1 MIGGNV
7 DKKIV
12 EMQFDNDQFE
22 KDVSKTMGTLDKLKE
37 SLSFANVKDGFDK
50 IQNGILGLNLG
61 PVEDGLLAVQDGF
74 GMMEMIGL
82 QAMSRISNAVLDMG
96 QKLVNAVTIDPIKS
110 GLEEYETQIN
120 AVQTIMSNTEEAFK
134 DSTEQEHLNEVNKA
148 LDELNTY
155 ADKTIYNFTEMT
167 RNIGTF
173 TAAGVSLD
181 ESKTAIQGIANMAA
195 VSGSN
200 AQQASTAMY
209 QLSQALAAGSVKLQ
223 DWNSVV
229 NAGMGGEVFKKA
241 LQESSK
247 AMVVANEKVQK
258 LASSG
263 KNAEQIAAET
273 GIELG
278 RVQKLLENGYANSYD
293 TAIKKHGTFRESLT
307 DGWITSEVLIDTL
320 RNATLNFSTMTEEE
334 QKATKAMLL
343 ANGYTEEQI
352 EDIGRLGKNADEAAT
367 KVKTFSQLIDTT
379 KEALQSGWTQSWEYI
394 IGDFGEARD
403 LWTKVSDYLGNV
415 INESANARN
424 EVLKQWHDAGG
435 RTLILEGLTSGF
447 KGITSVFKEMFGSIN
462 EYLGEFMPIIDG
474 NFLIEFSKKFKAFA
488 DGLNPTKETLEKI
501 GDVVSNLTRPLMIVG
516 DVYFALQKN
525 SGSFLGLLS
534 KIGSVFGH
542 IIDDLG
548 LFIKFGTDVIRGA
561 GIPEKLV
568 NGLVKGIDW
577 LGTAIGNTYSN
588 LRKFIFALTGFTPF
602 LAKRDIWKNLYSEK
616 LSKFLDDVGAKFTK
630 LKTSIGTFFSTI
642 NNFVKRLTG
651 INLEK
656 VFSWESAINGA
667 RKFHNIIVSLPKT
680 FTDIKTKISTF
691 FSGIAE
697 SISKFTGL
705 DLHKPTWD
713 EFKQTLD
720 NIVDTIKHWKENF
733 ATAKTAVVEFLTG
746 LWTKL
751 APIRTGFSQAKDAVL
766 NFFTSFKKDKN
777 PDAEEGMNFL
787 GALAKAG
794 QVIGDTFEKIF
805 TIVSNVAKKI
815 FIKIKEIKDKVNFKD
830 IFAGLLGGAGTLGL
844 LNLASL
850 LGKLNKV
857 AKGEGL
863 DVLQFLDDITDKLK
877 GAVETFKEIMEP
889 FGDTLAA
896 FQNKL
901 KADMLK
907 NIALAVGILVGSLV
921 VISLVDQD
929 KLGIGIA
936 AIGSLMGELMGAVA
950 IFTKTVGDTGT
961 KEFASVSLAF
971 VKLAGSVLILAIA
984 LRAIASLEPEQMFQG
999 LAGIGIMIAMLNAT
1013 MTNLDNLKDAK
1024 GMVKACEAMIF
1035 LAIAIRA
1042 LVGPVK
1048 KLGELNFEVL
1058 TKGLIGV
1065 GALLAALGLF
1075 TKFSEAE
1082 KIGVKNGIGILL
1094 LAFAI
1099 KSLAN
1104 TVMIFT
1110 ALDYDQLNIGLTGLA
1125 VTLGALG
1132 LFTRFSEAE
1141 KMGIRS
1147 GLGIILLAKAIDMLA
1162 NTTMIFKDLDWEQL
1176 GKGLAGVAG
1185 VLLAMG
1191 LFTRFANADK
1201 AGVLSGIGLIL
1212 LAKAV
1217 DMIAETAKGFARLRW
1232 EQIVKGLGSVVVI
1245 LTAISLAA
1253 NAMKGTAGGSASVI
1267 LMAIALNIL
1276 VPAIKN
1282 FGELPL
1288 ETIGK
1293 GLLTLAGTF
1302 TILGI
1307 AGAIL
1312 TPVIPA
1318 ILGLAGALLMI
1329 SAATLLFGAGMTVIV
1344 TAVGILRQFEGV
1356 IKGIKWEIY
1365 IDIFKRVLEM
1375 LAGLIPGFV
1384 KLVVDTV
1391 LAIVTSIAEAIPT
1404 ICQAVVTVVSAILV
1418 TLEALVPQIVRVGL
1432 RLLIVLLTAIDAN
1445 IDKILLLG
1453 VSIIIKLIDGIAV
1466 AAPALVE
1473 AGVNLI
1479 ISLVN
1484 GMAEAIMN
1492 NADSLIQAFDNV
1504 FWSIIYTLLA
1514 LVQSAAEKLPGI
1526 GGLIADKIEG
1536 IKEDIKG
1543 KVNFEEG
1550 KKVTDDA
1557 ISGVKAGIDD
1567 GEEPVR
1573 QSTKG
1578 LVDTV
1583 NDGLKDID
1591 SSGIGDAV
1599 KTGVVNGMTSAKGDA
1614 EDTAGLIGAGV
1625 DNVFSNYDT
1634 SGGGTEMV
1642 RKVFTGMKG
1651 SEDDMFKNAANL
1663 GDKGLEGFLSVDG
1676 KGSGEDLVN
1685 QIIGGFN
1692 SDSSIKDM
1700 QNAGLELGQ
1709 AGAGDSGFGGS
1720 YADYYKSGGY
1730 VLEGSAQGMYD
1741 NVDVVRD
1748 AAAYAGTESLN
1759 AYNKASGVASPS
1771 WKFAQSGMFQ
1781 MLGGAEGIRKNVG
1794 MLIAAAEYAGN
1805 ETVDAF
1811 SESISDL
1818 SDMAN
1823 LNIDD
1828 QPSIRPVLD
1837 LSNIQNGVGQ
1847 IDSLFS
1853 RRMATSVTVR
1863 PTMNS
1868 MDISSAVGG
1877 LADLT
1882 GKGNG
1887 DIVSTLKTQIA
1898 MTSQLIN
1905 VLKNQKIYLDGK
1917 TCVGGMVNE
1926 IDKQLG
1932 RKQILAGRRGRG

>member
-37 SLSFANVKDGFDK
+37 SLSFTNVKDGFEK

-61 PVEDGLLAVQDGF
+61 PVEEGLLAVQDGF

-82 QAMSRISNAVLDMG
+82 QAMSRISNAILDMG
-96 QKLVNAVTIDPIKS
+96 QKLVNAVAIDPIKS
-110 GLEEYETQIN
+110 GLQEYETQIN

-134 DSTEQEHLNEVNKA
+134 DVSEQEHLDEVNKA

-181 ESKTAIQGIANMAA
+181 QSKTAIQGIANMAA

-200 AQQASTAMY
+200 AQQASNAMY

-229 NAGMGGEVFKKA
+229 SAGMGGEVFKKA

-247 AMVVANEKVQK
+247 AMVVANEKVQT
-258 LASSG
+258 LAASG
-263 KNAEQIAAET
+263 KKAEEISKET
-273 GIELG
+273 GIELE
-278 RVQKLLENGYANSYD
+278 RVKKLLENGYANSYD

-367 KVKTFSQLIDTT
+367 KVKTFTQLIDTT

-447 KGITSVFKEMFGSIN
+447 KGITTVFKEMFGSIN
-462 EYLGEFMPIIDG
+462 EYLGEFIPIIDG

-501 GDVVSNLTRPLMIVG
+501 GDVVSNLARPLMIVG
-516 DVYFALQKN
+516 DIYFALQEH

-534 KIGSVFGH
+534 KIGSVFGR
-542 IIDDLG
+542 IISDLS
-548 LFIKFGTDVIRGA
+548 LFIKFSTDVIRGA

-568 NGLVKGIDW
+568 NGLVKGIEW
-577 LGTAIGNTYSN
+577 LGEAIGKTYSN

-616 LSKFLDDVGAKFTK
+616 LSKFLEDIGTKFTT
-630 LKTSIGTFFSTI
+630 LKTNIGTFFSTI
-642 NNFVKRLTG
+642 NDFVKRLTG

-656 VFSWESAINGA
+656 VFSWDTAIQGA
-667 RKFHNIIVSLPKT
+667 RKLHDIIVSIPST
-680 FTDIKTKISTF
+680 FTNIKEKITSF
-691 FSGIAE
+691 FGGMAE
-697 SISKFTGL
+697 SIEKFTGL
-705 DLHKPTWD
+705 DLHKPTWE
-713 EFKQTLD
+713 EFKKILD
-720 NIVDTIKHWKENF
+720 DIVETVKHWKENF
-733 ATAKTAVVEFLTG
+733 TTAKTAVMEFLTG

-777 PDAEEGMNFL
+777 PDAEEGINFL

-805 TIVSNVAKKI
+805 AIVSNVAKKI

-850 LGKLNKV
+850 IGKLNKI
-857 AKGEGL
+857 AKGDGL
-863 DVLQFLDDITDKLK
+863 DILQFLDDIADKLK
-877 GAVETFKEIMEP
+877 DAVDTFKEIMEP

-921 VISLVDQD
+921 VITLVDQD

-936 AIGSLMGELMGAVA
+936 AIGSLMAELMGAVS
-950 IFTKTVGDTGT
+950 IFTKTVGDSDT

-984 LRAIASLEPEQMFQG
+984 LRAIADLEPEKMFQG
-999 LAGIGIMIAMLNAT
+999 LVGIGLMIAMLNAT
-1013 MTNLDNLKDAK
+1013 MTNLDDLKDAK

-1048 KLGELNFEVL
+1048 KLGELDFEVL
-1058 TKGLIGV
+1058 AKGLIGV

-1082 KIGVKNGIGILL
+1082 KIGIKNGIGILL

-1104 TVMIFT
+1104 TVMLFT
-1110 ALDYDQLNIGLTGLA
+1110 TLDYDQLNRGLTGLA

-1141 KMGIRS
+1141 KMGIGS

-1191 LFTRFANADK
+1191 LFTKFANADK

-1217 DMIAETAKGFARLRW
+1217 DMIAETAKGFAKLKW

-1245 LTAISLAA
+1245 LTAIGIAA

-1267 LMAIALNIL
+1267 LMAIALNML
-1276 VPAIKN
+1276 VPVIKN

-1302 TILGI
+1302 AILGI

-1312 TPVIPA
+1312 TPVIPS

-1329 SAATLLFGAGMTVIV
+1329 GAATLLFGAGMTVIV
-1344 TAVGILRQFEGV
+1344 TAVSVLRQFEGV

-1384 KLVVDTV
+1384 KVVVDTV
-1391 LAIVTSIAEAIPT
+1391 VAIVTSIAEAVPT

-1432 RLLIVLLTAIDAN
+1432 KLLIVLLTAIEAN

-1484 GMAEAIMN
+1484 GMAEAIIN
-1492 NADSLIQAFDNV
+1492 NADSLIQAFNNV

-1514 LVQSAAEKLPGI
+1514 LVQS
-1526 GGLIADKIEG
+1526 ADKIEG

-1550 KKVTDDA
+1550 KKVTDDV

-1583 NDGLKDID
+1583 NEGLKDID
-1591 SSGIGDAV
+1591 SSGIGNAV
-1599 KTGVVNGMTSAKGDA
+1599 KDGVVNGMTNAKGDA
-1614 EDTAGLIGAGV
+1614 EDTAGLIGDGV
-1625 DNVFSNYDT
+1625 NNVFSNYDT
-1634 SGGGTEMV
+1634 TGGGTELA
-1642 RKVFTGMKG
+1642 RKMYTGM
-1651 SEDDMFKNAANL
+1651 SLTEDDMVKVGDQL
-1663 GDKGLEGFLSVDG
+1663 GNKGLEGFVGVDG
-1676 KGSGEDLVN
+1676 KASGEDLVN
-1685 QIIGGFN
+1685 QIIGGFT

-1781 MLGGAEGIRKNVG
+1781 MMGGAEGIRKNVG
-1794 MLIAAAEYAGN
+1794 MLIGAAEYAGN

-1823 LNIDD
+1823 LDIDD

-1847 IDSLFS
+1847 IDSMFS

-1905 VLKNQKIYLDGK
+1905 ILKNQKIYLDGK

>member
-37 SLSFANVKDGFDK
+37 SLSFTNVKDGFEK

-82 QAMSRISNAVLDMG
+82 QAMSRISNAILDMG
-96 QKLVNAVTIDPIKS
+96 QKLVNAVAIDPIKS
-110 GLEEYETQIN
+110 GLQEYETQIN

-134 DSTEQEHLNEVNKA
+134 DVSEQQHLDEVNKA

-181 ESKTAIQGIANMAA
+181 QSKTAIQGIANMAA

-200 AQQASTAMY
+200 AQQASNAMY

-229 NAGMGGEVFKKA
+229 SAGMGGEVFKKA

-247 AMVVANEKVQK
+247 AMVVANEKVQT
-258 LASSG
+258 LAASG
-263 KNAEQIAAET
+263 KKAEEISKET
-273 GIELG
+273 GIELE
-278 RVQKLLENGYANSYD
+278 RVKKLLENGYANSYD
-293 TAIKKHGTFRESLT
+293 TAIKKHETFRESLT

-367 KVKTFSQLIDTT
+367 KVKTFTQLIDTT

-403 LWTKVSDYLGNV
+403 LWTNVSNYLGDM
-415 INESANARN
+415 INKSAEARN
-424 EVLKQWHDAGG
+424 AVLKQWHDDGG
-435 RTLILEGLTSGF
+435 RTNVIEGLRLSFGALVSYATVA
-447 KGITSVFKEMFGSIN
+447 KNEVFKRFIPEITVKTLTDFSNTILKIGKFLQPSSLQLEAFRARLEQFVKPLDFIKDFITELRSRLGPVGETLKEFGSV
-462 EYLGEFMPIIDG
+462 LGVIFDHVADIVEFYTEVLRKAEVPARLAEG
-474 NFLIEFSKKFKAFA
+474 FVKAFTTI
-488 DGLNPTKETLEKI
+488 GYWITKT
-501 GDVVSNLTRPLMIVG
+501 VRNLR
-516 DVYFALQKN
+516 DFFEAL
-525 SGSFLGLLS
+525 
-534 KIGSVFGH
+534 IT
-542 IIDDLG
+542 
-548 LFIKFGTDVIRGA
+548 GTKPFSHNKDIW
-561 GIPEKLV
+561 EKL
-568 NGLVKGIDW
+568 
-577 LGTAIGNTYSN
+577 YSN
-588 LRKFIFALTGFTPF
+588 KLT
-602 LAKRDIWKNLYSEK
+602 
-616 LSKFLDDVGAKFTK
+616 KFLDDTKNKFIT
-630 LKTSIGTFFSTI
+630 LKGNIDKFFRSIRKAFMD
-642 NNFVKRLTG
+642 LTG
-651 INLEK
+651 INLRK
-656 VFSWESAINGA
+656 VFSWESAILGA
-667 RKFHNIIVSLPKT
+667 EKLHNIIVSLPKT
-680 FTDIKTKISTF
+680 FTDIKTKIATF

-697 SISKFTGL
+697 SINNFTGL
-705 DLHKPTWD
+705 NLHMPTWE
-713 EFKQTLD
+713 EFQQTLD
-720 NIVDTIKHWKENF
+720 DIVETIKHWKENF
-733 ATAKTAVVEFLTG
+733 TTAKTAVVEFLTG

-805 TIVSNVAKKI
+805 GIVSNIAKKI
-815 FIKIKEIKDKVNFKD
+815 FLKIKEIKDKVNFKD

-863 DVLQFLDDITDKLK
+863 DILQFLDDIADKLK
-877 GAVETFKEIMEP
+877 GAVDTFKEIMEP

-921 VISLVDQD
+921 VITLVDQD

-936 AIGSLMGELMGAVA
+936 AIGSLMAELMGAVA
-950 IFTKTVGDTGT
+950 IFTKTVGDSDT

-984 LRAIASLEPEQMFQG
+984 LRAIADLEPEKMFQG
-999 LAGIGIMIAMLNAT
+999 LVGIGLMIAMLNAT
-1013 MTNLDNLKDAK
+1013 ITNLDDLKDAK

-1048 KLGELNFEVL
+1048 KLGELDFEVL
-1058 TKGLIGV
+1058 AKGLIGI

-1075 TKFSEAE
+1075 TRFSEAE
-1082 KIGVKNGIGILL
+1082 KIGIKNGIGILL

-1104 TVMIFT
+1104 TVMLFT
-1110 ALDYDQLNIGLTGLA
+1110 TLDYDQLNRGLTGLA

-1141 KMGIRS
+1141 KMGIGS

-1191 LFTRFANADK
+1191 LFTKFANADK

-1217 DMIAETAKGFARLRW
+1217 DMIAETAKGFAKLKW

-1245 LTAISLAA
+1245 LTAIGIAA

-1267 LMAIALNIL
+1267 LMAIALNML
-1276 VPAIKN
+1276 VPVIKN

-1302 TILGI
+1302 AILGI

-1329 SAATLLFGAGMTVIV
+1329 GAATLLFGAGMTVIV

-1356 IKGIKWEIY
+1356 VKGIKWEIY

-1384 KLVVDTV
+1384 KVVVDTV
-1391 LAIVTSIAEAIPT
+1391 VAIVTSIAEAVPT

-1432 RLLIVLLTAIDAN
+1432 KLLIVLLTAIEAN

-1492 NADSLIQAFDNV
+1492 NADSLIQAFNNV

-1567 GEEPVR
+1567 GEEPVK

-1583 NDGLKDID
+1583 NEGLKDID
-1591 SSGIGDAV
+1591 SSGIGNAV
-1599 KTGVVNGMTSAKGDA
+1599 KDGVVNGMTNAKGDA

-1625 DNVFSNYDT
+1625 NNVFTNYDT
-1634 SGGGTEMV
+1634 TDGGTEMV
-1642 RKVFTGMKG
+1642 RKVFNGMELTEK
-1651 SEDDMFKNAANL
+1651 DMVKHGAAL
-1663 GDKGLEGFLSVDG
+1663 GDKGLEGFVGVDG
-1676 KGSGEDLVN
+1676 EASGEDLVN
-1685 QIIGGFN
+1685 KIIGGFT

-1700 QNAGLELGQ
+1700 QNAGLELGK
-1709 AGAGDSGFGGS
+1709 AGAGDSGFGGA
-1720 YADYYKSGGY
+1720 YDDYYKSGSY
-1730 VLEGSAQGMYD
+1730 MLDGSAQGMYD
-1741 NVDVVRD
+1741 NVDVVRE
-1748 AAAYAGTESLN
+1748 AASYAGTEAHN
-1759 AYNKASGVASPS
+1759 AYNEASGVASPS

-1781 MLGGAEGIRKNVG
+1781 MMGGAEGIRKNVG
-1794 MLIAAAEYAGN
+1794 MLIGAAEYAGN

-1818 SDMAN
+1818 SDMVN
-1823 LNIDD
+1823 LDIDD

-1847 IDSLFS
+1847 IDSMFS

-1863 PTMNS
+1863 PTMSN
-1868 MDISSAVGG
+1868 MDISSAVGD

-1882 GKGNG
+1882 GRGNG
-1887 DIVSTLKTQIA
+1887 DIVSTLRTQIS
-1898 MTSQLIN
+1898 MTDRLIK
-1905 VLKNQKIYLDGK
+1905 LLSNQKIYLDGK
-1917 TCVGGMVNE
+1917 LLVGGTIGE

-1932 RKQILAGRRGRG
+1932 SKQKVIGRRGYG